1 MRLRIARTL
10 ARLHLI
16 GALKPVITKGPPFT
30 YSHQHPPEARR
41 RMWRQLMRPAAYET
55 ALEEYAELEDR
66 TGPGDLEAMGDF
78 PRVPLALLMH
88 DPEVMIG
95 QFVKLARLPRADG
108 ERVEALWG
116 ELLRDHAALSPL
128 ARAETVPGC
137 GHLIH
142 LEAPNLTVAA
152 IASLVR
158 DQPRASDPPP
168 PDSKRPTGPWC
179 RMSQSGRDFGP
190 R

>member
-1 MRLRIARTL
+1 
-10 ARLHLI
+10 
-16 GALKPVITKGPPFT
+16 
-30 YSHQHPPEARR
+30 
-41 RMWRQLMRPAAYET
+41 
-55 ALEEYAELEDR
+55 
-66 TGPGDLEAMGDF
+66 MGDF
-78 PRVPLALLMH
+78 PRVPLAPLMH

-95 QFVKLARLPRADG
+95 QFVKLARLARADA

-128 ARAETVPGC
+128 VRAETVPGC

-142 LEAPNLTVAA
+142 LEAPSLTVVA

-168 PDSKRPTGPWC
+168 PDSKRPTGP
-179 RMSQSGRDFGP
+179 
-190 R
+190 